1 MNWIVI
7 LVIAT
12 IIVEIAI
19 IWFYQWMQKNMPTQ
33 TLWVVMGSK
42 VLKLILAIVAIL
54 AVKVFGKE
62 IGIVQFSI
70 GVIICYLVSLVFET
84 IFFLK
89 KKK

>member
-12 IIVEIAI
+12 IIIEIAI